1 MIPDV
6 FIYFSNFV
14 RIDLT
19 NLAYLGDH
27 DVVLSQR
34 SKNDQ
39 NRGRRVSHL
48 LLPLN
53 LHTFYVG

>member
-1 MIPDV
+1 MLSLKTTPMIPDV
-6 FIYFSNFV
+6 FIYLSNFV

-19 NLAYLGDH
+19 NLAYLGDY

-39 NRGRRVSHL
+39 NRGRTV
-48 LLPLN
+48 
-53 LHTFYVG
+53 

>member
-1 MIPDV
+1 MLSLKTTPMIPDV

-19 NLAYLGDH
+19 NLAYLGDY

-39 NRGRRVSHL
+39 NRGRTV
-48 LLPLN
+48 
-53 LHTFYVG
+53 